1 MTQAEGTASTKG
13 TPQVEACLQCLSNGK
28 KASGVSWD
36 QDPDVESVTGDPRT
50 ENLTS
55 PEGALALTLREMKV
69 FNKAG
74 VWSDLVTR

>member
-1 MTQAEGTASTKG
+1 M
-13 TPQVEACLQCLSNGK
+13 
-28 KASGVSWD
+28 SWD